1 VRCVPTLSDGLADGN
16 RALVSY
22 SQEIEPDELG
32 PMVNQGSGDEESDPM
47 EFLDRQVWEGK
58 IYSGGWVAGS
68 GGVYDAVEPAT
79 GAKLASVGAAT
90 PEDVHTATERA
101 VEAQREW
108 AALTYER
115 RAAVM
120 RKAGD
125 LFLTYEDEIGDW
137 LVRESGAIRPF
148 AQFQTRSVAAEECWE
163 AAGLA
168 SHPYGE
174 LLRSNQERLSMA
186 RRLPVGVVG
195 VIAPFNVPIV
205 LAIRA
210 IAPALA
216 LGNAVVCKPDPRT
229 AVCGGV
235 VFARIFEEAGLPDG
249 LFHMLPGGAAI
260 VEEPAIRVIAFT
272 GSTRAGKAVATS
284 AAKHLKRVH
293 LELGGNSA
301 LIVLDDVDLE
311 QAVSV
316 GAFGSFNHAGQIC
329 MATSRH
335 LVAASIADD
344 YAAVLA
350 EHADRIPV
358 GNPTRSDVGMG
369 PIIDVKQRDNIH
381 RVVTSS
387 VSAGATLAAGGTY
400 EGLFYRPTVL
410 SQVPITAPAY
420 AEEIFGP
427 VAPVV
432 PFSSLDEVVRLANGT
447 EYGLSLGILSRDVMK
462 ALTLAER
469 IPSGLVHINDQ
480 TVNDEALIPFGGV
493 GDSGTGARH
502 GGAQANLD
510 AFTDTQWVTMR
521 GDLPQYP
528 F

>member
-1 VRCVPTLSDGLADGN
+1 MS
-16 RALVSY
+16 
-22 SQEIEPDELG
+22 
-32 PMVNQGSGDEESDPM
+32 
-47 EFLDRQVWEGK
+47 FLDSTTWTDK

-68 GGVYDAVEPAT
+68 GGSYDAVEPAT
-79 GAKLASVGAAT
+79 GQRLGSVGAAT
-90 PEDVHTATERA
+90 AEDVHAAAERA
-101 VEAQREW
+101 AEAQREW
-108 AALTYER
+108 AALTYDR
-115 RAAVM
+115 RAAVL
-120 RKAGD
+120 RRAGD
-125 LFLTYEDEIGDW
+125 LFVEHEDEIHDW

-148 AQFQTRSVAAEECWE
+148 AQFQTRGVAAEECWE
-163 AAGLA
+163 AAALA

-174 LLRSNQERLSMA
+174 LLRSNQQRLSMA

-195 VIAPFNVPIV
+195 VIAPFNAPII

-229 AVCGGV
+229 AVSGGV
-235 VFARIFEEAGLPDG
+235 VFARIFEEAGLPEG
-249 LFHMLPGGAAI
+249 LLHVLPGGADVGTAV
-260 VEEPAIRVIAFT
+260 VEDPLIRVIAFT
-272 GSTRAGKAVATS
+272 GSTRAGKAVA
-284 AAKHLKRVH
+284 AAAAQRLKRVH

-350 EHADRIPV
+350 EHADRLPV
-358 GNPTRSDVGMG
+358 GDPTRDDVALG
-369 PIIDVKQRDNIH
+369 PIIDARQRDNIH
-381 RVVTSS
+381 RVVTES
-387 VSAGATLAAGGTY
+387 VGAGATLAAGGTY

-410 SQVPITAPAY
+410 SRVPVTAPAY

-432 PFSSLDEVVRLANGT
+432 SFTNLDEAVELANGT
-447 EYGLSLGILSRDVMK
+447 EYGLSLGILTRDVMRG
-462 ALTLAER
+462 LQLAER

-493 GDSGTGARH
+493 GESGTGSRH
-502 GGAQANLD
+502 GGTQANLD
-510 AFTDTQWVTMR
+510 AFTDVQWVTLR
-521 GDLPQYP
+521 GDLPRYP